1 MIATITANVPLLG
14 GVHDIAITGGTIRSV
29 TASRRKTDL
38 YAGPTLFDI
47 QVNGYAGR
55 SCRIVAPDRLDTL
68 SYITRLLREQGV
80 GWWMPTIT
88 TAAHHTMLAAFAYG
102 ARALDSD
109 RDVAASVQG
118 FHLEGPYI
126 SPVEGPRGAHVRRF
140 IRPPDWDEF
149 QRYQDASGGRIKYV
163 TLAPE
168 WRGAPAFIRRC
179 VRSGVTVAIGHTN
192 LDRDDLRRAVDAG
205 ATLCTHLGNG
215 AHDMLQRHNNYI
227 WYQLASRD
235 LLASF
240 ISDGHHLPD
249 EVLYSLI
256 HAKGLDLSLITSDA
270 IELAGLR
277 AGTYTL
283 RGREVEKLRSGRI
296 VLKGTRYLAGSGSNQ
311 RECLENVI
319 RAARLDHAE
328 GWRLA
333 SLQPAKALGLDRR
346 LGIAAGK
353 DASLTVY
360 RLRNRGLCIKIVQTW
375 VGGRKVF
382 DAAVTP
388 RLEASGTLERLGA

>member
-1 MIATITANVPLLG
+1 MNETITANVPLLG
-14 GVHDIAITGGTIRSV
+14 GAYEITIKGGTIRSV

-55 SCRIVAPDRLDTL
+55 SCRITAPDRLGTL
-68 SYITRLLREQGV
+68 AYITRLLREAGV

-88 TAAHHTMLAAFAYG
+88 TASHRTLLAAFAYG

-109 RDVAASVQG
+109 RDTAASVQG

-126 SPVEGPRGAHVRRF
+126 SPEDGPRGAHVRRF
-140 IRPPDWDEF
+140 VRPPDWNEF
-149 QRYQDASGGRIKYV
+149 QRYQEASGGRIAYV

-168 WRGAPAFIRRC
+168 WRSAPAFIRRC
-179 VRSGVTVAIGHTN
+179 VRSGVRVALGHTN
-192 LDRDDLRRAVDAG
+192 LDRDDLHRAVDAG

-235 LLASF
+235 LYASF

-249 EVLYSLI
+249 EALYSLI
-256 HAKGLDLSLITSDA
+256 HAKGLELSLITSDA
-270 IELAGLR
+270 IELAGMKP
-277 AGTYTL
+277 GTYML
-283 RGREVEKLRSGRI
+283 RGREVEKLPSGRI

-311 RECLENVI
+311 RECLETVT
-319 RAARLDHAE
+319 RAARLDHAA

-333 SLQPAKALGLDRR
+333 SIQPAKALGLGRR
-346 LGIAAGK
+346 LGVAPGK

-360 RLRNRGLCIKIVQTW
+360 RLRERGSRIEIVQTW

-388 RLEASGTLERLGA
+388 RVEPAETLEKLTA